1 MPNPSPLSGEL
12 ERLRAEQLQV
22 AAFLQE
28 HPEDRGARLELS
40 DLLFEELI
48 LTGVFQFGKQE

>member
-28 HPEDRGARLELS
+28 HPEDRGARLGLS
-40 DLLFEELI
+40 DLLAEDILI
-48 LTGVFQFGKQE
+48 GDALESD